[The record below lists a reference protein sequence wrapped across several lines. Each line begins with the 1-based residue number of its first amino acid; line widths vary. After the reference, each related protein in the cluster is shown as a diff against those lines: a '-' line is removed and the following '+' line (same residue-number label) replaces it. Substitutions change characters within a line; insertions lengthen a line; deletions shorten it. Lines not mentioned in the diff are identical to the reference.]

1 MSQIMD
7 APYIREAELIGYPS
21 EPDID
26 LMVPVDYMTQAHRM
40 LSQAVSALCRAADLT
55 DGTEYAKVLD
65 GFIERLEDIQSDI
78 SLKKDEMQRR

>member
-21 EPDID
+21 ETDID

-65 GFIERLEDIQSDI
+65 SFIERLEDIQSDI